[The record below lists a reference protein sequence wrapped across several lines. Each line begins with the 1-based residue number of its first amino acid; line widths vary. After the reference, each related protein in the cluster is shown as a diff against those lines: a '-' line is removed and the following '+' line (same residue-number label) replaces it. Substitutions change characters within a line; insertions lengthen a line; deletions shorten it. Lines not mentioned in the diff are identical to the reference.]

1 VFYLAVL
8 HKDAQNVKAIN
19 IEIES
24 PEGQKSIVSKKEIK
38 SLFEGYLGY
47 NPLLAEVAELDLME
61 LEELLVE
68 DGRMEEVDVFL
79 NAKNELCVQI
89 VEKKVV
95 VRVTQ
100 KNLSYYLDEKGG
112 KVPTVKNRAIRVPI
126 ATGEIGEYSQ
136 ELIESKSS
144 NNLRDI
150 WTVAKA
156 INKDPF
162 LKALIEQIDINEK
175 GKMTMVPKIGKEKIM
190 LSSGDIED
198 KLFNL
203 KGFYKEG
210 LPREGWSKYAS
221 INLDIRGQIVAE
233 RLKNH

>member
-1 VFYLAVL
+1 MIDIRGNSRSWIQVLLWSGVVLAFFWVFYLAVL

-175 GKMTMVPKIGKEKIM
+175 GKMTMVPKLEKR
-190 LSSGDIED
+190 
-198 KLFNL
+198 K
-203 KGFYKEG
+203 
-210 LPREGWSKYAS
+210 
-221 INLDIRGQIVAE
+221 
-233 RLKNH
+233 

>member
-1 VFYLAVL
+1 MAVM
-8 HKDAQNVKAIN
+8 HKDAQIVKAMRID
-19 IEIES
+19 IES

-47 NPLLAEVAELDLME
+47 DPLLAEVAELDLIE
-61 LEELLVE
+61 LEDLLVE
-68 DGRMEEVDVFL
+68 DGRMEQVEVFL
-79 NAKNELCVQI
+79 NAKNELCVHI
-89 VEKKVV
+89 LEKKVV
-95 VRVTQ
+95 VRISQ
-100 KNLSYYLDEKGG
+100 KNLSYYLDEKGES
-112 KVPTVKNRAIRVPI
+112 VPTVRNRAIRVPI
-126 ATGEIGEYSQ
+126 ATGQIEEYSMD
-136 ELIESKSS
+136 LIKSKSP
-144 NNLRDI
+144 NNLKDI

-156 INKDPF
+156 IYKDAF
-162 LKALIEQIDINEK
+162 LKALIEQIDIDEK

-233 RLKNH
+233 RIKNH